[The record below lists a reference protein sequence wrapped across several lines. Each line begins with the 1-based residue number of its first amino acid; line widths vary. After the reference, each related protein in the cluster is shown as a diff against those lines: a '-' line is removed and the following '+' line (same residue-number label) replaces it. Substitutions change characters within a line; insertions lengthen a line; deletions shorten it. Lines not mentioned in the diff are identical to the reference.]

1 MAELFSQILGLSK
14 LDVYSET
21 ENNDNSYFD
30 ITGLPQ
36 VLSYGKHP
44 FAITFKDPENLPLLI
59 NSSNVVFDFVDS
71 RGTVIFSNLIDIDSL
86 SGAGNGFIWIKKD
99 PLRTA
104 NEIAD
109 GPAYFYIAGELGGDG
124 IPNEWKGI
132 YNLRSTFVYDIRK
145 KYPNTSPI
153 IFKTPNNIQINS
165 NFSESIDFDDDDTVF
180 KRSYVNVS
188 ASHMETNGGQ
198 VRFIELSYKESKSKS
213 NEFKR
218 ISTYLV
224 SGSEYEVSSSVANG
238 LNPVSHEYKVPTPK
252 DFRRSTPTTFKLR
265 FLNPRSE
272 VAQHYT
278 SSLENQDV
286 EVTSSLLTFEG
297 SPTIVEKEDNLLS
310 GSMFTGNA
318 VGKGFE
324 QSGKSS
330 AYLKTVDDEGFE
342 SASIGSGSAG
352 VMFFSGSVLS
362 GRGDAYDGVGSELH
376 GGKGS
381 GSFRFRSNPSLLEIK
396 ANTFFVGS
404 ENTQF
409 ISGSGGNVEI
419 SSSAFHLTPEG
430 NVTASNILLGDKDS
444 AQYLQF
450 VNNELVVQGTFTANE
465 IRTPATIGGT
475 ASTRANSSSS
485 IDVSGFARFVSAS
498 IGGWTV
504 DTGRIFDAN
513 DTIEL
518 NSETPGL
525 NIKDAGGVERVSVK
539 SGSFLTIGAGS
550 QYIENQSFEDQT
562 IAAGRNVR
570 SGSNITSWSFS
581 TTDAVFVSLTDRSG
595 YSSDD
600 QAVSGDN
607 TLDIV
612 VPTGAVNYT
621 GSNQYLLENIMTES
635 FAAGDT
641 ISFSSVARY
650 SSSFNKIGKDRA
662 GSTKC
667 TINDCSTQ
675 STTPYEAYKLYVY
688 PMWSIV

>member
-1 MAELFSQILGLSK
+1 
-14 LDVYSET
+14 
-21 ENNDNSYFD
+21 
-30 ITGLPQ
+30 
-36 VLSYGKHP
+36 
-44 FAITFKDPENLPLLI
+44 
-59 NSSNVVFDFVDS
+59 
-71 RGTVIFSNLIDIDSL
+71 
-86 SGAGNGFIWIKKD
+86 
-99 PLRTA
+99 
-104 NEIAD
+104 
-109 GPAYFYIAGELGGDG
+109 
-124 IPNEWKGI
+124 
-132 YNLRSTFVYDIRK
+132 
-145 KYPNTSPI
+145 
-153 IFKTPNNIQINS
+153 
-165 NFSESIDFDDDDTVF
+165 
-180 KRSYVNVS
+180 
-188 ASHMETNGGQ
+188 METNGGQ

-224 SGSEYEVSSSVANG
+224 SGSEYEVSASVANG

-265 FLNPRSE
+265 FLNPSSE

-278 SSLENQDV
+278 SSLANQDV
-286 EVTSSLLTFEG
+286 EVTSSLLEFEG

-330 AYLKTVDDEGFE
+330 AYLKTVDYEGFE

-352 VMFFSGSVLS
+352 VMFFSGSVLPGS
-362 GRGDAYDGVGSELH
+362 GDAYDGVGLELH

-485 IDVSGFARFVSAS
+485 IDVDGFARFVSAS

-539 SGSFLTIGAGS
+539 SGSFLEIGGGT

-562 IAAGRNVR
+562 ISAGRNIR
-570 SGSNITSWSFS
+570 SGSNILSWSFDLGGKVS
-581 TTDAVFVSLTDRSG
+581 ASLTDRS
-595 YSSDD
+595 SFAD
-600 QAVSGDN
+600 QDKAVSGDV
-607 TLDIV
+607 TIDVL
-612 VPTGAVNYT
+612 VP
-621 GSNQYLLENIMTES
+621 S
-635 FAAGDT
+635 
-641 ISFSSVARY
+641 
-650 SSSFNKIGKDRA
+650 GK
-662 GSTKC
+662 
-667 TINDCSTQ
+667 
-675 STTPYEAYKLYVY
+675 
-688 PMWSIV
+688 